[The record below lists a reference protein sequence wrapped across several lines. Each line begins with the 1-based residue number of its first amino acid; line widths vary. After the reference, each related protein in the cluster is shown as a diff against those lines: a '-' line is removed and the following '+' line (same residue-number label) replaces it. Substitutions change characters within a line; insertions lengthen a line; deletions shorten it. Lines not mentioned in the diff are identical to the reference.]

1 MNNKKDSI
9 GNLDK
14 KTRSAIRGWCIYD
27 WANSAFFTSAGT
39 AIFPIYFV
47 VAFQAAFGSQTKIFG
62 ITFTGSSLWALGV
75 SLSALFVALSSPIL
89 GAIADTKPLKKTF
102 LKYYMIIGSVFTIIS
117 FFFSLR
123 L

>member
-1 MNNKKDSI
+1 MFRNLFKNKNKDSLES
-9 GNLDK
+9 LDTEK
-14 KTRSAIRGWCIYD
+14 RKAITGWCMYD

-47 VAFQAAFGSQTKIFG
+47 VAFQATFGSRTEFLG

-75 SLSALFVALSSPIL
+75 SMSALFVALSSPIL

-102 LKYYMIIGSVFTIIS
+102 LK
-117 FFFSLR
+117 
-123 L
+123 

>member
-1 MNNKKDSI
+1 MNDTHDSI

-47 VAFQAAFGSQTKIFG
+47 VAFQAAFGSQTEIFG
-62 ITFTGSSLWALGV
+62 ITFTGSSLWAL
-75 SLSALFVALSSPIL
+75 
-89 GAIADTKPLKKTF
+89 
-102 LKYYMIIGSVFTIIS
+102 
-117 FFFSLR
+117 
-123 L
+123 

>member
-62 ITFTGSSLWALGV
+62 ITFTIQI
-75 SLSALFVALSSPIL
+75 SANLNQINLTNFDS
-89 GAIADTKPLKKTF
+89 
-102 LKYYMIIGSVFTIIS
+102 
-117 FFFSLR
+117 R
-123 L
+123 N